1 MRRSLLLFVL
11 AVAVAALA
19 VAVLVFGLYG
29 YPVVTDDLRSWGGL
43 FLLMG
48 VTVGAEVAAIRFL
61 IGRASLSIAL
71 IPIVATVPLFGP
83 AVAVAATAISEGVA
97 HFLLVK
103 GERVKSVFN
112 TGQFTLAIALGSLV
126 YTALNGPVSSTQF
139 QLGPTIVPF
148 VGLVIVYFVTNTGL
162 VATVVALDTQ
172 KRIRDVWRE
181 IAPVALANDLASS
194 SLALLVVFAFAGL
207 GISGLLVVLLPLI
220 FVHRSYVLYL
230 KLQKQ
235 NKEILE
241 LLVKTIEA
249 KDPYTSGHSQR
260 VATLSREIAEV
271 LGLRPRKVE
280 EVQTA
285 ALLHDIGKID
295 IAYSNLVTSP
305 AQLSEAERKVI
316 RSHPERGAGLLASI
330 SSLSDAVLE
339 SVRHHHEYYGGGGYP
354 EGLAAAHIPLAAR
367 IIMVADTVDAMLSD
381 RPYRAALTLGAVRAE
396 LRRFSGRQ
404 FDPVI
409 VEKFL
414 EAGLVERASERAGAK
429 RMGVKVVGA
438 AKQAK
443 RVSTL

>member
-11 AVAVAALA
+11 AVAVAAAA
-19 VAVLVFGLYG
+19 VGVLVFGSYG
-29 YPVVTDDLRSWGGL
+29 YPVVPYDLRSWGGL

-97 HFLLVK
+97 HFLFVK
-103 GERVKSVFN
+103 RERMKSVFN
-112 TGQFTLAIALGSLV
+112 TGQFTLAIAVGSLV

-148 VGLVIVYFVTNTGL
+148 VGLVMVYFVTNTGL

-172 KRIRDVWRE
+172 KGIGEVWRE
-181 IAPVALANDLASS
+181 VAPVALANDLASS

-220 FVHRSYVLYL
+220 FVHHSYAIYL
-230 KLQKQ
+230 RLQKQ

-249 KDPYTSGHSQR
+249 KDPYTSGHSLR
-260 VATLSREIAEV
+260 VARLSREIAEA
-271 LGLRPRKVE
+271 LGLNARKIE
-280 EVQTA
+280 EVETA

-295 IAYSNLVTSP
+295 IAYSALVTSP
-305 AQLSEAERKVI
+305 AELSHAEREVI
-316 RSHPERGAGLLASI
+316 QSHPERGARLLASI
-330 SSLSDAVLE
+330 SSLGDAVLDA
-339 SVRHHHEYYGGGGYP
+339 VRHHHEYYGGGGYP
-354 EGLAAAHIPLAAR
+354 DRLRVTEIPLAAR

-381 RPYRAALTLGAVRAE
+381 RPYRTALTVGAVRAE

-404 FDPVI
+404 FDPGV
-409 VEKFL
+409 VDTFL
-414 EAGLVERASERAGAK
+414 EAGLVERAAQRA
-429 RMGVKVVGA
+429 A
-438 AKQAK
+438 AARLSPQLPSTSKEVRK
-443 RVSTL
+443 ISTL